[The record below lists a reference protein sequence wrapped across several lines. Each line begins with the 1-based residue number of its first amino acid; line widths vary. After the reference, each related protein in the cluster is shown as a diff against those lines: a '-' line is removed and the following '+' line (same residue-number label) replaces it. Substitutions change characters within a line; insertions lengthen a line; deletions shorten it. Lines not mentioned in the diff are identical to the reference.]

1 MKSIIAKYIAFLSLA
16 TLASIATS
24 GLISISILNKKH
36 QESMEDRLSGLT
48 AVVASLVREVPPE
61 RLRDAVGDAARTL
74 GMEGDIR
81 LTVIMADGSV
91 AADSAADADSMDN
104 HLDRPEI
111 AEAANG
117 KAGFSS
123 RKSDTVNKRYMYAA
137 RKAVLKNG
145 EECFARAAAPMERV
159 ESSAKQARASM
170 ITAAVF
176 TLAAALIAVLAS
188 SIMFAAPV
196 RRLTETSARISA
208 GDFSARSGVRGDNE
222 FGVLGRSMDSMAE
235 SIERDV
241 AELKRARDDIENILR
256 GMRDGVIVVDSGKR
270 IILINEAV
278 EEIFRVECRN
288 SSGKPLL
295 SVLRLAALND
305 AVDAVLADGA
315 PRTIEIETDP
325 IEGTVIDARIFPFR
339 GGDADSGAI
348 VAARDISRLK
358 KLEIVRREFI
368 ENASHELRTPVA
380 IIRGFVETLLAGASK
395 DASALDRFL
404 ILLDKESL
412 RLMNLTEDI
421 LSLERAQRRS
431 SPDDAESFDAAALL
445 KDCASSFD
453 LFIFGEGLKLE
464 TDFPPEPAFLR
475 MSKQDFNQIFVN
487 LIDNAVKFTD
497 RGVVRLKVESAADAV
512 RISVSDT
519 GVGIP
524 AQDIERV
531 FERFYRVDK
540 SRSRERGGTGLGL
553 SIVKHLT
560 EKWGGSVSVES
571 KLGTG
576 SSFSVSFPAA
586 L

>member
-1 MKSIIAKYIAFLSLA
+1 
-16 TLASIATS
+16 
-24 GLISISILNKKH
+24 
-36 QESMEDRLSGLT
+36 MEERLSGLT
-48 AVVASLVREVPPE
+48 AVVAALVREVPRE
-61 RLRDAVGDAARTL
+61 RLRGAVGDAARTL
-74 GMEGDIR
+74 GAEGEIR

-91 AADSAADADSMDN
+91 AADSAADADRMDN

-111 AEAANG
+111 VEAA
-117 KAGFSS
+117 AGSVGFAS
-123 RKSDTVNKRYMYAA
+123 RNSDTVNKRYMYAA
-137 RKAVLKNG
+137 RKAVLKSG
-145 EECFARAAAPMERV
+145 EDCFARAAAPMEKA
-159 ESSAKQARASM
+159 ESAARQTRASM

-196 RRLTETSARISA
+196 RRLTDTSARISA

-235 SIERDV
+235 NIERDV

-256 GMRDGVIVVDSGKR
+256 GMRDGVVVVDSEKR
-270 IILINEAV
+270 IVLINDAV
-278 EEIFRVECRN
+278 DEVFRVECRN
-288 SSGKPLL
+288 SAGKPLA

-305 AVDAVLADGA
+305 AVDAVLSDGS
-315 PRTIEIETDP
+315 PREIEIETDP
-325 IEGTVIDARIFPFR
+325 IEGTFIDARIFSFR
-339 GGDADSGAI
+339 GGDADAGAI
-348 VAARDISRLK
+348 IAARDISRLK
-358 KLEIVRREFI
+358 KLEVVRREFI

-404 ILLDKESL
+404 HLLDKESL

-421 LSLERAQRRS
+421 LSLERAQSRRS
-431 SPDDAESFDAAALL
+431 SDDAESFDAAAML
-445 KDCASSFD
+445 KDCVSSFD

-464 TDFPPEPAFLR
+464 TDFPAEPAFLR
-475 MSKQDFNQIFVN
+475 MSKQDFRQIFVN

-497 RGVVRLKVESAADAV
+497 RGVIRLKAEKAGGAV

-560 EKWGGSVSVES
+560 EKWGGSVTAQSR
-571 KLGTG
+571 LAAG
-576 SSFSVSFPAA
+576 STFTVTFPARA
-586 L
+586 EN